1 MRKKSKAKSG
11 VKSPAKNKAVKKS
24 SAPTNRT
31 ARPTVKRATKKTV
44 SPKPVKKAPA
54 KQIAQRKQSNA
65 KPLPSKKVAAKRPPL
80 KPAKKVPAK
89 KQPAKPVKKIAVK
102 KTATPVKYV
111 KQAKQPAKRKPTTQK
126 ASPKVVK
133 TPAKQPTRRA
143 IKPIAGK
150 SSGKPSKPVK
160 PVKQAPKSK
169 QPAKGAP
176 ATKKAPTTGK
186 KAAAKQQP
194 EKKVTRKPSKNL
206 GGYNKVSQIVSSFI
220 REKKIN
226 LAEGGISFHEAAHN
240 IYLYKK
246 AQNIS
251 LKDLSNNIDIIF
263 YQHSGYKSAIN
274 WPDNVPFF
282 NVDSFLK
289 PQYLDSGYD
298 ITVSAD
304 LPGEGTD
311 SLKWYYR
318 GSIEGMLD
326 EFKGEPKS
334 FCRKYYNTSPVAY
347 FKFMSADR
355 AQGVVFYELLA
366 DRGPAASS
374 EEAEKFGPPPSEE
387 YGFDEEVPEETTD
400 TPATGGATPPKK
412 EEPKKTPPKA
422 QPTAEETE
430 KQIQLSKQR
439 EAELKAKEAADKSE
453 IEKMQKRIELINTY
467 KALLDQQLITLEE
480 FKQMIKQ

>member
-1 MRKKSKAKSG
+1 MRKKSKARAGK
-11 VKSPAKNKAVKKS
+11 KAPAKTKAVKKS
-24 SAPTNRT
+24 SASTKSNTRSALKKQAP
-31 ARPTVKRATKKTV
+31 KKTV
-44 SPKPVKKAPA
+44 ASKPVKKAAA
-54 KQIAQRKQSNA
+54 KHTPTPVKRSNQRKRA
-65 KPLPSKKVAAKRPPL
+65 VAPKPQPKKKVA
-80 KPAKKVPAK
+80 VK
-89 KQPAKPVKKIAVK
+89 KQPASKPTKKVVVKKQSAKSVK
-102 KTATPVKYV
+102 KV
-111 KQAKQPAKRKPTTQK
+111 AKQPIKK
-126 ASPKVVK
+126 
-133 TPAKQPTRRA
+133 A
-143 IKPIAGK
+143 IKKPASK
-150 SSGKPSKPVK
+150 SQINKPVK
-160 PVKQAPKSK
+160 PIKAVKQAPKAK
-169 QPAKGAP
+169 QPASKAT
-176 ATKKAPTTGK
+176 TKKAPAKGK
-186 KAAAKQQP
+186 KASAKQAKLP
-194 EKKVTRKPSKNL
+194 EKKITRKPSKNL

-240 IYLYKK
+240 IYLYQK
-246 AQNIS
+246 AQKIS

-289 PQYLDSGYD
+289 PQYLDSGYE
-298 ITVSAD
+298 IAVSAD

-311 SLKWYYR
+311 TLQWFYR

-334 FCRKYYNTSPVAY
+334 FCRKYYNASPVAY

-355 AQGVVFYELLA
+355 SQGVVFYELLA
-366 DRGPAASS
+366 DRGPSSSS

-387 YGFDEEVPEETTD
+387 YGFDEEGTEQSTET
-400 TPATGGATPPKK
+400 PTGGATPPKK

-422 QPTAEETE
+422 QPTVEETE

-439 EAELKAKEAADKSE
+439 ESELRAKEAADKSE
-453 IEKMQKRIELINTY
+453 IDKMQKRIELINTY
-467 KALLDQQLITLEE
+467 KALLDQKLITLEE